1 MKVHVKRMIIQVTP
15 NNKSDLFCPQIN
27 SQCEV
32 IISSIKTKIHGST
45 SRFVSTK
52 FTFYSEHPKHTQ
64 QHIKQVKA
72 NANMIKVFSVQ
83 GYGRREQAITQRVSW
98 VKQQTVHRIRRS
110 SCVPS
115 PREEKKDVIKSPHYT
130 EEI

>member
-1 MKVHVKRMIIQVTP
+1 MIIQVTP

-45 SRFVSTK
+45 SRFVSTR

-72 NANMIKVFSVQ
+72 NANMIKGVLSARLRQ
-83 GYGRREQAITQRVSW
+83 KRAGN
-98 VKQQTVHRIRRS
+98 
-110 SCVPS
+110 
-115 PREEKKDVIKSPHYT
+115 YT
-130 EEI
+130 AR